1 MKRKVFE
8 DAGIPVRQI
17 ASSQSQGMLGKSSEV
32 TLNMLNAQ
40 QESEVDVEGIHDE
53 FDTSHDEIPSYEFL
67 NNCIF
72 LNESY

>member
-1 MKRKVFE
+1 MRKKAFE

-40 QESEVDVEGIHDE
+40 QESEVDVEEMPEDDKLE
-53 FDTSHDEIPSYEFL
+53 FGTSHEEITS
-67 NNCIF
+67 
-72 LNESY
+72 